1 MCVIFFS
8 LQVLDEESGE
18 MSQLNPIP
26 EEGGMESG
34 QKEPEQVRQE
44 EVEQVQSGT
53 EPGQPAEEEEET
65 RTAGVSDLPTPAT
78 TSPVMEQ
85 QTEAEP
91 ELMVEEGE
99 GKGAEPPVSMEVVEV
114 PEIQVGGE
122 VGEEEEE
129 EEVVREEEAEEEGK
143 RSEMESSI
151 SEPAAEEVRDLHIVV
166 CVCVYSRTSHNGHS
180 EKMTQ

>member
-1 MCVIFFS
+1 
-8 LQVLDEESGE
+8 

-65 RTAGVSDLPTPAT
+65 RTAGVIDLPTPAT
-78 TSPVMEQ
+78 TTSPVVEQ

-99 GKGAEPPVSMEVVEV
+99 GKGAEPPVSMEVTEV

-122 VGEEEEE
+122 EGEEEE

-151 SEPAAEEVRDLHIVV
+151 SEPAAEEVRDLH
-166 CVCVYSRTSHNGHS
+166 S
-180 EKMTQ
+180 M